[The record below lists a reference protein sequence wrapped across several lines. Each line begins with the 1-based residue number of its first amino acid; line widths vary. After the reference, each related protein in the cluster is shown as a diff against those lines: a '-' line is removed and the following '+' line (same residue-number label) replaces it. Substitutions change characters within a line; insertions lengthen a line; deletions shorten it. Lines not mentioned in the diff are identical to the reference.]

1 MRPTI
6 ITLPLTTLASGD
18 RLFLQVYEFTGRQPG
33 QTVYLQSNLH
43 GAEIAGNAVIHELIE
58 FFRGLDETQLQ
69 GTVRLLPM
77 CNPVGVNQRSH
88 QFASGRFNPYD
99 GKDWNRIFWD
109 YEKEGDDLL
118 EFAQIHL
125 NLDVP
130 TIQRHYRQRIQEH
143 FEAAAAAVQS
153 PAGLPFG
160 DRYRYLLQRLCRDAD
175 YLIDLH
181 SSSNQGLTY
190 LYYFRDRDDSAKFFL
205 LPAGILLDE
214 YDGDAFDEAFMKPWL
229 ALETCF
235 AKLGRPIRFEVEAW
249 TLELG
254 SGMQVDADAV
264 AKGVRGIKN
273 YLVQKGVLAIANY
286 PVEQPSY
293 HDMRFTTSS
302 KVTRYYAPTGGI
314 VQTRAPLGSLV
325 EPEQP
330 IYELLTFNRQGELP
344 SVVKVLA
351 GQGGLVFDLATN
363 QAVNEGEYVLG
374 IL

>member
-6 ITLPLTTLASGD
+6 STVPLTTLASGD
-18 RLFLQVYEFTGRQPG
+18 RLFLQIYEFTGRQPG
-33 QTVYLQSNLH
+33 PTVYLQANLH

-58 FFRGLDETQLQ
+58 FLMGLDEAQIS
-69 GTVRLLPM
+69 GKIRLLPM
-77 CNPVGVNQRSH
+77 CNPIGVNQRAH

-109 YEKEGDDLL
+109 YEKEEDDLL

-130 TIQRHYRQRIQEH
+130 TVQAHYRQRMRQY
-143 FEAAAAAVQS
+143 FESAAAAVES
-153 PAGLPFG
+153 PAGLPFC
-160 DRYRYLLQRLCRDAD
+160 DRYRYQLQRLCLDAD

-229 ALETCF
+229 ALEACF
-235 AKLGRPIRFEVEAW
+235 AELGRPVRFDVEAW

-254 SGMQVDADAV
+254 SGMQVNADAV
-264 AKGVRGIKN
+264 AKGIRGIKN
-273 YLVQKGVLAIANY
+273 YLVQKGVLAIASY

-314 VQTRAPLGSLV
+314 VQTRVPLGSIV
-325 EPEQP
+325 EPKQP
-330 IYELLTFNRQGELP
+330 IYEMLTFNRQGELP
-344 SVVKVLA
+344 SVVKVHA
-351 GQGGLVFDLATN
+351 GQGGLVFDLATS
-363 QAVNEGEYVLG
+363 QVVNEGEYVLG